1 MEPIIIKVQVEVG
14 VNKQLQG
21 FISAVLENLYGP
33 QPKVAVVAQEVAKP
47 APEAPAVAET
57 KNEAAQEPPVATEQ
71 AEEAVKEYTEVDV
84 RAAMDQARRR
94 IEGEDYKEKPGSEG
108 YKKWHK
114 KLSAYFKQIAAEL
127 GAEKPS
133 AIPDSESRGK
143 FIARCAAIIV
153 AGSGE
158 ELTEDLPF

>member
-14 VNKQLQG
+14 LNKPLQG

-33 QPKVAVVAQEVAKP
+33 QPKVAVAAQEVAKP

-57 KNEAAQEPPVATEQ
+57 KNEAAQEQPVTEQ
-71 AEEAVKEYTEVDV
+71 AEPAKEYTEVDV
-84 RAAMDQARRR
+84 RAAMDKTRRR

>member
-14 VNKQLQG
+14 LNKPLQG

-33 QPKVAVVAQEVAKP
+33 QPKVAVVAQEMAKP

-57 KNEAAQEPPVATEQ
+57 KNEAAQEQPVTEQ
-71 AEEAVKEYTEVDV
+71 AEPAKEYTEVDV
-84 RAAMDQARRR
+84 RAAMDKTRRR